1 MREAK
6 LRQDLNSQVKL
17 QKADDINI
25 TQVLAA
31 PKYMQ
36 GDSGGAHITHQ
47 SAFPSLPHPS
57 RALSATS
64 VCQTYAWGPFI
75 GYLLNMKSG

>member
-17 QKADDINI
+17 QKADGINI

-31 PKYMQ
+31 HKYMQ
-36 GDSGGAHITHQ
+36 EDSGGDHITHQ
-47 SAFPSLPHPS
+47 SAFPSLPRTS
-57 RALSATS
+57 LSL
-64 VCQTYAWGPFI
+64 CQPRQSFRQMCVGP
-75 GYLLNMKSG
+75 